1 MSEIKPLVS
10 VIMNCHNGGKFLEQS
25 VNSIISQT
33 YKNWELIFW
42 DNLSTD
48 NSKKVFQSF
57 NDKRFK
63 YYLANKHTVLYEARN
78 LAIKKTQGEFI
89 AFLDTD
95 DVWFKDKLDLQINLF
110 SKKNIGLVYTNYIN
124 YNKKNFFIKKKLAS
138 KKPLPFGNI
147 TKKLI
152 EEYSVGMLTV
162 MIKKKLL
169 DNHQDIFD
177 VKFDMLADM
186 DFILRFSKKTE
197 FGSIQK
203 PLAIYRQHEN
213 QLQNK
218 NLAIQVEQMFKWYEK
233 IKISKEFGEEKDLLM
248 IKNRCKFFQIIE
260 GINKKHYLK
269 SLKEIMF
276 FPSFIGRV
284 KLFFMLILPR
294 IIFDRIISLR

>member
-1 MSEIKPLVS
+1 MNKDPLISIV
-10 VIMNCHNGGKFLEQS
+10 MNCYNGEKYLEES
-25 VNSIISQT
+25 LKSILNQT
-33 YKNWELIFW
+33 YENWELIFW
-42 DNLSTD
+42 DNISTD
-48 NSKKVFQSF
+48 NSKNIFQSF

-138 KKPLPFGNI
+138 KKLLPFGNI

-152 EEYSVGMLTV
+152 KEYSVGMLTV

-197 FGSIQK
+197 FGSIQE

-218 NLAIQVEQMFKWYEK
+218 NLGIQVEQMFKWYEK
-233 IKISKEFGEEKDLLM
+233 IKISKEFGEEKDLFM

>member
-1 MSEIKPLVS
+1 MNKDPLISIV
-10 VIMNCHNGGKFLEQS
+10 MNCYNGEKYLEESLKS
-25 VNSIISQT
+25 VLNQT
-33 YKNWELIFW
+33 YVNWELIFW

-78 LAIKKTQGEFI
+78 LAIQKTKGEFI

-152 EEYSVGMLTV
+152 KEYSVGMLTV

-197 FGSIQK
+197 FGSIQE

-218 NLAIQVEQMFKWYEK
+218 NLGMQVEQMLKWYEK
-233 IKISKEFGEEKDLLM
+233 IKISKEFGEEKDLSM

>member
-1 MSEIKPLVS
+1 MNKDPLISIV
-10 VIMNCHNGGKFLEQS
+10 MNCYNGEKYLEES
-25 VNSIISQT
+25 LKSIINQT